1 MSVLYDLMRDRKA
14 NVAIIFALALVP
26 LVFLVGVGVDYTV
39 AADRQAQLNAF
50 ADAAVLAAVTPTMM
64 AQSDS
69 TAQAAAQNTFNAQA
83 KPFPVLRIRRI
94 I

>member
-39 AADRQAQLNAF
+39 AADRQAHLNAF
-50 ADAAVLAAVTPTMM
+50 ADAA
-64 AQSDS
+64 
-69 TAQAAAQNTFNAQA
+69 
-83 KPFPVLRIRRI
+83 
-94 I
+94 

>member
-1 MSVLYDLMRDRKA
+1 MRVFYNLIRDRKA

-26 LVFLVGVGVDYTV
+26 LVFLVGAGVDYTV

-69 TAQAAAQNTFNAQA
+69 TAT
-83 KPFPVLRIRRI
+83 R
-94 I
+94 